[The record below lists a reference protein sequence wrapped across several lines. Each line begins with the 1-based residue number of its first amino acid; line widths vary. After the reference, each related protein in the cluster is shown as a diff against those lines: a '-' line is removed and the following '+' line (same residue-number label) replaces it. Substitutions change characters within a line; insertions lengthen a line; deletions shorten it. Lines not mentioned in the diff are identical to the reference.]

1 MSKADELLAIVE
13 RCEKASEGSRE
24 LDARIAFVL
33 DNRSIH
39 VIVDGDVLGRNNQP
53 PHDICIV
60 GWAPSYTTSLD
71 AAMTLVPPGHD
82 WSLFS
87 DNGAAMAGCMPASE
101 DGCDWTDVPGATPA
115 LAICAAAL
123 RAQAEMEE

>member
-1 MSKADELLAIVE
+1 MTKRDELLALAE

-24 LDARIAFVL
+24 LDAA
-33 DNRSIH
+33 IH
-39 VIVDGDVLGRNNQP
+39 RLLHPEVQVFGDYVIDSLGFGRA
-53 PHDICIV
+53 I
-60 GWAPSYTTSLD
+60 PSFTTSLD
-71 AAMTLVPPGHD
+71 AAMTLVPANHD
-82 WSLFS
+82 WSLFF

-123 RAQAEMEE
+123 RAQAEMEG